1 MSNESSLKGRDELP
15 RIIVEAARPGEAF
28 GLWRA
33 LAASQSKTLSGS
45 RIEIDINGVEADRRI
60 TELLGQVEDFLTERS
75 LDPVTVDLN
84 GNVHTIRPRREAPAP
99 EKGIS

>member
-1 MSNESSLKGRDELP
+1 VP

-45 RIEIDINGVEADRRI
+45 RIEIDIGGVEADTRI
-60 TELLGQVEDFLTERS
+60 GELLGQVEDFLTERA
-75 LDPVTVDLN
+75 LDPVTLELN
-84 GNVHTIRPRREAPAP
+84 GNIHIVRPRGEAPVP
-99 EKGIS
+99 

>member
-1 MSNESSLKGRDELP
+1 VP

-45 RIEIDINGVEADRRI
+45 RIEIDISGVEASRRI
-60 TELLGQVEDFLTERS
+60 TELLGQVEDFLTERA
-75 LDPVTVDLN
+75 LDPVTLELN
-84 GNVHTIRPRREAPAP
+84 GNIHIVRPRREAPAP
-99 EKGIS
+99 